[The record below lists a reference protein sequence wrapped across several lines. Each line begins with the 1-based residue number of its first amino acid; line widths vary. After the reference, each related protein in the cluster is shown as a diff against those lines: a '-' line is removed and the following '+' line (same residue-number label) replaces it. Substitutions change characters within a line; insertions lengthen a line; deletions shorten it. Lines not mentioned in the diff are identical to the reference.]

1 MCEFLSWVEL
11 PNGKLRYL
19 TAKNLATKK
28 GRELRE
34 YVGNSEDLT
43 GHGAIRKYWGLDN
56 YIIHHVGK
64 NHECADFSTPDNFP
78 SELAEAIKSGE
89 FRGLGLPLRMLVQ
102 EAQEEYDRVYQPAR
116 KEYIRVYQEAK
127 EEYDRVYQEAR

>member
-43 GHGAIRKYWGLDN
+43 GHGAIRKYWGLDT
-56 YIIHHVGK
+56 HDGSGR
-64 NHECADFSTPDNFP
+64 ECTNFSTPNNFP
-78 SELAEAIKSGE
+78 SELAAAIKSGE
-89 FRGLGLPLRMLVQ
+89 FRGLGLPLQMLVQ
-102 EAQEEYDRVYQPAR
+102 EAQKEYDRVYQPAWE
-116 KEYIRVYQEAK
+116 EYIRVYQEAK